1 LEVLPT
7 SNVSS
12 ILRRGNNS
20 HRTMLTTSNTKMS
33 FAEAAILPCRHSF
46 DEKRRSGYVLALA
59 GRDAR

>member
-1 LEVLPT
+1 
-7 SNVSS
+7 
-12 ILRRGNNS
+12 
-20 HRTMLTTSNTKMS
+20 MLTTSNTKMF